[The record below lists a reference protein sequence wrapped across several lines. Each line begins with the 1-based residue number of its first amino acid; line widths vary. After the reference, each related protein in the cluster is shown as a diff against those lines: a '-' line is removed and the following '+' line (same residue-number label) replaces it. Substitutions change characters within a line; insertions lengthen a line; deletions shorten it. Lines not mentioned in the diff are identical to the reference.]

1 MSIPKGFFYFFYFR
15 GIIIGISEPKIDVEL
30 CGTDFFD
37 VDETFENYTDTSS
50 DNSIQSETIE
60 TSSV

>member
-1 MSIPKGFFYFFYFR
+1 M
-15 GIIIGISEPKIDVEL
+15 SEPNIDVKL
-30 CGTDFFD
+30 CGTEFFD
-37 VDETFENYTDTSS
+37 VDETFENKKDTSS

>member
-1 MSIPKGFFYFFYFR
+1 M
-15 GIIIGISEPKIDVEL
+15 SEPNIDVKL
-30 CGTDFFD
+30 CGTEFFD